1 MAPQRVMRIL
11 EALASNR
18 EGLTL
23 TQLSQQTQLPKT
35 SLFSLLH
42 SLAQGGYVVSE
53 GKTHRLGSEAFRIA
67 ALIHREDSFPGQVH
81 DLLEQLQ
88 QECGETVMIAVPTE
102 DWMNLVYV
110 DVIESNSSLRFSI
123 KVGAYRPLYSTT
135 VGKIMLAY
143 ASAEQRERYFEHTE
157 LIAFNANTVTDIK
170 VLLKELNQARNKGFI
185 FSNGSVEGAMGLA
198 APLFDARGQ
207 LRAAVGAAGP
217 TERFKSQGKNLTQ
230 LISKCGEAMSRRLGY
245 TGPYPLN
252 PLASSQRADRATP

>member
-1 MAPQRVMRIL
+1 M
-11 EALASNR
+11 
-18 EGLTL
+18 TL
-23 TQLSQQTQLPKT
+23 
-35 SLFSLLH
+35 
-42 SLAQGGYVVSE
+42 
-53 GKTHRLGSEAFRIA
+53 
-67 ALIHREDSFPGQVH
+67 LI
-81 DLLEQLQ
+81 LLEHLQ

-102 DWMNLVYV
+102 DWMSLVYV

-252 PLASSQRADRATP
+252 PLPS